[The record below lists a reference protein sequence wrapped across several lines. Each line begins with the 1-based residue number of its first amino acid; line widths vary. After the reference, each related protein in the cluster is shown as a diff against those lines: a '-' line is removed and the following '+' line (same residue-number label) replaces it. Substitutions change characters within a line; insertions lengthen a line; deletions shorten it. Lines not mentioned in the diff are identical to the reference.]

1 MREIFIYISVGVF
14 LTGVLLLIAFS
25 SLTTQPTLVM
35 YILSS
40 YFIICGI
47 FMGVFFTWLDYSNNN
62 SKHTSKQIPEKQELM
77 PLEISIDVETL

>member
-14 LTGVLLLIAFS
+14 LSGILMLVAFS
-25 SLTTQPTLVM
+25 ILTAQPTLAM

-40 YFIICGI
+40 YLITCGI
-47 FMGVFFTWLDYSNNN
+47 FMGVFFTCLDYWNNN
-62 SKHTSKQIPEKQELM
+62 SKHKQIPEKQELM